1 MNRLI
6 FILVCGVVM
15 FAACS
20 INQSNQK
27 IGRNS
32 MLKFDHVGLVTDQK
46 HQGED
51 FVAATRVW
59 VTNPNEHPFRIEWLR
74 FELDSPVEG
83 PVRTQPHIAFSVPDL
98 AEASKG
104 MEVLIEPFDVGFAVV
119 GFYKTQDGAVVE
131 LMEYKENA
139 EWKPQ

>member
-1 MNRLI
+1 
-6 FILVCGVVM
+6 M

-20 INQSNQK
+20 INQSNQE

-98 AEASKG
+98 AQACKG

-119 GFYKTQDGAVVE
+119 GFYKTKDGAVVE
-131 LMEYKENA
+131 LMQYKKNA